1 MEYGEPQCMAHQ
13 SASDSMKHGGP
24 HVLPAPPHTLQA
36 HARAMTA
43 ELQLV
48 MMEKDFAILK
58 VRHLLSP

>member
-1 MEYGEPQCMAHQ
+1 
-13 SASDSMKHGGP
+13 MKHGGP